1 MPSRRTSRYRK
12 QSIRWSLT
20 IPTACMW
27 PYITVDP
34 TKLNPRRFRSR
45 LNASDSRVVGGDL
58 THGFP
63 TILSRA
69 TVDELPAI
77 CVEAAK
83 LPLHRQKRSS
93 VLDRGGDLQ
102 AVPDDPG
109 IGGQLV
115 DPNRGVPRDLLR
127 IEVAERAT
135 VALALV
141 EDDRPTESRLCGFQ
155 NQELEMCAIVMRR
168 HPPFAIVILAH
179 QHLIDVDP

>member
-1 MPSRRTSRYRK
+1 MVVDHPDRLHVAVHHDGYDEAESPALQIAAARLALARR
-12 QSIRWSLT
+12 
-20 IPTACMW
+20 
-27 PYITVDP
+27 
-34 TKLNPRRFRSR
+34 
-45 LNASDSRVVGGDL
+45 GGDL

-69 TVDELPAI
+69 TVDELQAI
-77 CVEAAK
+77 RVEAPV

-115 DPNRGVPRDLLR
+115 DPSRGVPRDLLR

-135 VALALV
+135 VPLALV
-141 EDDRPTESRLCGFQ
+141 KDDRPTESRLRAFQ
-155 NQELEMCAIVMRR
+155 HQEPEVSAFV
-168 HPPFAIVILAH
+168 A
-179 QHLIDVDP
+179 